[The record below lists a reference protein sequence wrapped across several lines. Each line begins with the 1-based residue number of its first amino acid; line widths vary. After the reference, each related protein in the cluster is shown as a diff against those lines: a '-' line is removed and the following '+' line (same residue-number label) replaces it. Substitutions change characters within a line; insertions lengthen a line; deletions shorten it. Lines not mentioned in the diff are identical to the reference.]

1 MVAEI
6 STNETEDLIIIGD
19 ITTGNIELNAY
30 LDYRGPKG
38 ERGEKGEQGEKGEKG
53 DTGAKGNPGDD
64 GITPTIG
71 ENGNWYLGSTDT
83 GKPSRGIQGEKGDT
97 GDIGPQGPKG
107 DQGIQGNPGDDGIT
121 PTIGENGNWYLGST
135 DTGKPSRGIQGEKGD
150 TGDIGPQGPKGK
162 DGIGVTI
169 LGSYA
174 SIEELIENHPA
185 GNLGDSYLVDGYL
198 YVWNAINLNWNNVG
212 RIQGPKGDIGPQ
224 GPKGDQGM
232 QGNPGTDGITPTIG
246 ENGNW
251 YLGSTDT
258 GKPSRGIQGEKG
270 DTGDIG
276 PEGPKGDQGIQGNPG
291 TDGITPTIGENG
303 NWYLGSTDTGK
314 PSRGVQGEMPD
325 LSDYCTKSDL
335 NNEVQNLDKSIG
347 KVSVNVGDVSF
358 LATKNKTTVGAINE
372 IKKTSDDL
380 VSGSYYSTDEV
391 KTNKIWIDGKPIYR
405 KVVDCGDAP
414 NKTSKYIDHNISDL
428 SNIVK
433 ITGFLT
439 NGTEWFPL
447 PRLHPT
453 SSYSISVQANTTQ
466 ILLYDQYDFSNYQTY
481 VIIEYTKTTD

>member
-162 DGIGVTI
+162 DGTGVTI

-212 RIQGPKGDIGPQ
+212 RIQGPKGDIGLQ

-335 NNEVQNLDKSIG
+335 NNEVQNLDRSIE
-347 KVSVNVGDVSF
+347 KVSVNVGDVSS

-372 IKKTSDDL
+372 IKNVVNENADDLENTKKLIPTKVSKLENDSGFINRADEYLSFASLDAFKTHITSNLAPARAYLFSLSINGQGQAALVQKTSNL
-380 VSGSYYSTDEV
+380 YASFILFGYAT
-391 KTNKIWIDGKPIYR
+391 
-405 KVVDCGDAP
+405 AP
-414 NKTSKYIDHNISDL
+414 VLWKCVNGAWTSQNL
-428 SNIVK
+428 
-433 ITGFLT
+433 
-439 NGTEWFPL
+439 
-447 PRLHPT
+447 
-453 SSYSISVQANTTQ
+453 
-466 ILLYDQYDFSNYQTY
+466 
-481 VIIEYTKTTD
+481 